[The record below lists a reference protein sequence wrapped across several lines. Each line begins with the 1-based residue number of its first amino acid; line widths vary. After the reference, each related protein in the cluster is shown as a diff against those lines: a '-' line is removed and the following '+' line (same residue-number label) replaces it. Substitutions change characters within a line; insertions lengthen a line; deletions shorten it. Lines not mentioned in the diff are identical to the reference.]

1 MPDLAGPRPDRG
13 GLQLAKPVPG
23 PISELMRWLILLLP
37 WIELY
42 TLIQLG
48 SRIGALST
56 LFYVFITLVLGLA
69 ILRLQGMEIIG
80 RLRDAQQGGLVM
92 GQFLADDLAVGFAGL
107 LLLIPGLITDAMAA
121 LVLIG
126 PLWRRLTGATPRA
139 GDTAGGG
146 EGPDPHYRA
155 FRDAPGRHEPPGRS
169 SGRGNAPI
177 EGEYERL
184 DDRDEPR
191 S

>member
-1 MPDLAGPRPDRG
+1 
-13 GLQLAKPVPG
+13 
-23 PISELMRWLILLLP
+23 MRWLFLLLP

-56 LFYVFITLVLGLA
+56 LFYVFITLVLGLT

-92 GQFLADDLAVGFAGL
+92 GQFLADDLAVGLAGL
-107 LLLIPGLITDAMAA
+107 LLMIPGLITDAMAA

-139 GDTAGGG
+139 GSPGSAPG
-146 EGPDPHYRA
+146 GPDPHYRA
-155 FRDAPGRHEPPGRS
+155 HREPPQRS
-169 SGRGNAPI
+169 SRPSPVAGSPPI

>member
-1 MPDLAGPRPDRG
+1 
-13 GLQLAKPVPG
+13 
-23 PISELMRWLILLLP
+23 MRWLFLLLP

-56 LFYVFITLVLGLA
+56 LFYVFITLVLGLS

-80 RLRDAQQGGLVM
+80 RLRDAQQGGFVV
-92 GQFLADDLAVGFAGL
+92 GQFLADDLAVGLAGL
-107 LLLIPGLITDAMAA
+107 LLLIPGLITDAMAV

-139 GDTAGGG
+139 GGPGSAPQR
-146 EGPDPHYRA
+146 PDPHYRA
-155 FRDAPGRHEPPGRS
+155 YREPPQRS
-169 SGRGNAPI
+169 SRRPPGPGSAPI

-184 DDRDEPR
+184 DERDEPR
-191 S
+191 N

>member
-1 MPDLAGPRPDRG
+1 
-13 GLQLAKPVPG
+13 
-23 PISELMRWLILLLP
+23 MRWFLLLLP
-37 WIELY
+37 WVELY

-48 SRIGALST
+48 GRIGALGA

-80 RLRDAQQGGLVM
+80 RLREAQQGGIVV

-107 LLLIPGLITDAMAA
+107 LLVIPGLITDAMAA
-121 LVLIG
+121 LVLAG
-126 PLWRRLTGATPRA
+126 PLWRRLTGASSRA
-139 GDTAGGG
+139 ARPGSGSTDA
-146 EGPDPHYRA
+146 PDPLYR
-155 FRDAPGRHEPPGRS
+155 RYEPPERPPQRPAGHAD
-169 SGRGNAPI
+169 API

>member
-1 MPDLAGPRPDRG
+1 
-13 GLQLAKPVPG
+13 
-23 PISELMRWLILLLP
+23 MRWLFLLLP

-80 RLRDAQQGGLVM
+80 RLRDAQQGGFVV
-92 GQFLADDLAVGFAGL
+92 GQFLADDLAVGLAGL
-107 LLLIPGLITDAMAA
+107 LLLVPGLITDAMAV

-139 GDTAGGG
+139 GAPGSAPQR
-146 EGPDPHYRA
+146 PDPHYRA
-155 FRDAPGRHEPPGRS
+155 HRESPQRS
-169 SGRGNAPI
+169 SRRPPESGSAPI

-184 DDRDEPR
+184 DERDEPR
-191 S
+191 N